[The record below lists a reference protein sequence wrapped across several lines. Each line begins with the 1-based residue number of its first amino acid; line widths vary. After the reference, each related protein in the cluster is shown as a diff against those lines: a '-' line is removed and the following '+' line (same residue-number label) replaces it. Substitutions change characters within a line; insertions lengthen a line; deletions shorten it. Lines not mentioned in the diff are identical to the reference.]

1 MVGSAEPLA
10 VHGAYGVVADR
21 AEFADA
27 HTVVRARAT
36 SPRSSSPLPSNLPKS
51 PFWFT
56 PSRSLTV
63 SSSLLPPARPQVTS
77 VGNALRF
84 QDTSSSTSRFLWG
97 VGRAISC
104 FAVSV
109 EGGLVAY
116 AESGSRDPTIRVHA
130 LDTLAPV
137 ASLEGCASSAVTA
150 LAFSRDG
157 RFLAAASALPDLA
170 LTLRDARAGDPVV
183 RTRLSSEAASIA
195 FNPFDAHELL
205 VTHVPA
211 GVLSP
216 HPGVTLHVVRHSH
229 GEPPAVRA
237 RELRVDAVGVAPAA
251 IVAAAWS
258 PERTVYLG
266 TDAGAL
272 LVVHPDTG
280 DVVPPPP
287 RVAES
292 VAADLRARGIGV
304 RGGARAPDGASLAWA
319 VVPDGAP
326 ARGFAFTKT
335 RVAIAGGRDGAV
347 RFHAHARTR
356 RRAVETEIPAR
367 LVKTLGVSGGEGDET
382 TSVAFSPTFE
392 SAVVVTRRRGVYLVT
407 GLLDEDGPISERVR
421 AGMETIGE
429 AEEEAEEGVEGVE
442 GFSDGSGSRRRATR
456 VGEYHEGA
464 ATGAAALV
472 DGGVATCGV
481 DGTIRGWNVH
491 HPTSTPSWIRRVAS
505 THAAMAASAD
515 PRGSAVVAVASTLGV
530 LRVFDARGG
539 ASRGAVPGLSLRA
552 RLSATAPDA
561 LAMNRAGTRVAFV
574 AAEGR
579 CWFVDVAGEPTSA
592 DEREAAAAKIA
603 NLATTARVVGE
614 LALPFPRAVA
624 AAWIA
629 NDRLLVSGPDGELA
643 SVRAPPAGAETAAE
657 ARVVATK
664 TDVALVAMAVSPSD
678 GDATTTR
685 IVAVGADRTLRAYDI
700 PDASDAGTWR
710 PEASLGASS
719 TAPERLWK
727 IVAGAG
733 LVTNAS
739 GDASATAGADGRV
752 VAWGGE
758 RGVGGG
764 ETHARA
770 VHDAVVGGANA
781 LVVTRDGKLA
791 SAGADG
797 AVFVVVAPG
806 FAPVAVSTTTPTTM
820 KTATMSVDVVPDVPD
835 DAEEPT
841 VASSG
846 AVAGEAEVDAATLTG
861 EISAAAAAAREAAA
875 AKITN
880 LARRLEDTIAR
891 NDAAD
896 EMTRVPR
903 EELLVDETFRAKLV
917 EEGERRVE
925 EARTRALGEIVR
937 AEYAS
942 SKIKEACWDTM
953 ETRGAAVVALAV
965 PGLAVHR
972 YPLPLE
978 DKAARLG
985 RRVAFLRRV
994 EMAERAHLREA
1005 ERGVP
1010 GAEAFDFRVDAPKK
1024 EDPAAKKGGPAA
1036 AAAAAAAASAE
1047 SADAAEAPDPD
1058 SFEATLYDPSALYP
1072 PRRKMTQLA
1081 LLEMTTRE
1089 VKRAFNV
1096 EFAEMEAEKQKFL
1109 DKIGGINS
1117 RIADIRLELKGHTDD
1132 AGPLFEPI
1140 VSPLERENY
1149 VLSVEDDEISAEK
1162 WLSAEERATLEAA
1175 EEAERERIRAKGANP
1190 PEDRALKDMMG
1201 GRLEKAEE
1209 GGVPDELPKPDW
1221 MVEIP
1226 REEWNDEQRKQGREF
1241 ENKAKVYREELAKR
1255 RAALAIELA
1264 RSHEESAETVAKFDE
1279 LLWEFLLRR
1288 NAVDARLA
1296 QMEADIITCAHEAET
1311 ALDDDEVEE
1320 ARIADA
1326 LAAARG
1332 RKAETAAAAAAH
1344 RTRVDAFQRRV
1355 NACDSQNQ
1363 KLEREFR
1370 RDFAEADDLFDPL
1383 LALYK
1388 RRKAPNRTEADGTP
1402 APETARRRAGREAGR
1417 RLKAAGTRLGE
1428 AAAGSPASPP
1438 LSPSADTFAD
1448 AALSVVAGRETLE
1461 RTSSPTPEVSFSRA
1475 PPGSDVA
1482 AERLVRGSR
1491 HDPFHGALGG
1501 VAADQARRPRPPPVE
1516 PLDERYDRPEDCDD
1530 RWWTELVAH
1539 RDRKIAKEEELR
1551 DLKAELDASQ
1561 RRAFELAEEDAVA
1574 LAEAE
1579 ALESAAEAHSARRVD
1594 SLYDLALPIKMKRAF
1609 VEAELPEFT
1618 PEGGL
1623 EAQAAAEADAM
1634 LVHRGV
1640 VEYLNEVIQGHGAG
1654 KVETLVAIKDFKKG
1668 IYDLQWET
1676 AKLSMESED
1685 LVTKIKELQMTR
1697 PPQNLLRDILV
1708 DGDPSRETGDQA
1720 TKPGDAPP
1728 QDAVTHRRK
1737 NEMANLEA
1745 QLDHAKKLHARR
1757 VAEKE
1762 KELAKIQKKTAQ
1774 IASQNQQIMS
1784 QVADLDVAVKDVEK
1798 LQESRGAVAGDNAT
1812 AAKARKMRALVT
1824 QSKLQHIAKAQS
1836 EEMEMLRAELE
1847 RARLRTFPS
1856 FVERER
1862 TDRVHLPD
1870 IGRPNSRRRR

>member
-1 MVGSAEPLA
+1 M
-10 VHGAYGVVADR
+10 
-21 AEFADA
+21 
-27 HTVVRARAT
+27 
-36 SPRSSSPLPSNLPKS
+36 
-51 PFWFT
+51 
-56 PSRSLTV
+56 
-63 SSSLLPPARPQVTS
+63 
-77 VGNALRF
+77 
-84 QDTSSSTSRFLWG
+84 
-97 VGRAISC
+97 
-104 FAVSV
+104 
-109 EGGLVAY
+109 AY

-137 ASLEGCASSAVTA
+137 AALEGCASSEVTA

-157 RFLAAASALPDLA
+157 RFLAVASALPDLA
-170 LTLRDARAGDPVV
+170 LTLRDARTGHPVV
-183 RTRLSSEAASIA
+183 RAQLSSEAASIA

-205 VTHVPA
+205 VTHVPG

-216 HPGVTLHVVRHSH
+216 HPGVTLHVVRQSH
-229 GEPPAVRA
+229 GEPPAVRL
-237 RELRVDAVGVAPAA
+237 RELRVDAVGVAPSAL
-251 IVAAAWS
+251 VAAAWS

-287 RVAES
+287 HVAES

-304 RGGARAPDGASLAWA
+304 RGGARAPDGATFAWA
-319 VVPDGAP
+319 TIPDGAP
-326 ARGFAFTKT
+326 VRGFAFAKT

-356 RRAVETEIPAR
+356 RRAVETEVPAR
-367 LVKTLGVSGGEGDET
+367 LVKTLGMPGGEGEET

-392 SAVVVTRRRGVYLVT
+392 SAVVTTTQRGVYLVT
-407 GLLDEDGPISERVR
+407 GLLDDDGPISERAG

-429 AEEEAEEGVEGVE
+429 AEEEAEEDTDAGAGYSGSGSSESG
-442 GFSDGSGSRRRATR
+442 SSGSRRA
-456 VGEYHEGA
+456 VKIGDYHDGA

-481 DGTIRGWNVH
+481 DGTLRGWNLDGA
-491 HPTSTPSWIRRVAS
+491 SSASSPSWIRRVAS
-505 THAAMAASAD
+505 SHAAMAASAG
-515 PRGSAVVAVASTLGV
+515 GSAAVVVASTLGV

-539 ASRGAVPGLSLRA
+539 AARGAVPGLSLRA

-561 LAMNRAGTRVAFV
+561 LAMNPAGTRVAFV

-579 CWFVDVAGEPTSA
+579 CWFVDVFDAG
-592 DEREAAAAKIA
+592 R
-603 NLATTARVVGE
+603 ATTARVVGN

-629 NDRLLVSGPDGELA
+629 DDRLLVSGRDGELA
-643 SVRAPPAGAETAAE
+643 SVRAPPAGAESAAE
-657 ARVVATK
+657 ARVVYAQ
-664 TDVALVAMAVSPSD
+664 TDVALVAMAASSSD
-678 GDATTTR
+678 GDASSAR
-685 IVAVGADRTLRAYDI
+685 IVAVGADRTLRAYDV
-700 PDASDAGTWR
+700 PDDSDAEAWR
-710 PEASLGASS
+710 PEASLAASS
-719 TAPERLWK
+719 TAPDRLGK

-733 LVTNAS
+733 LATNAR

-764 ETHARA
+764 ATHARA
-770 VHDAVVGGANA
+770 VHDAVGGGANA

-797 AVFVVVAPG
+797 AVCAFVAPG
-806 FAPVAVSTTTPTTM
+806 FAPVEHTSTTKTSTTSAAA
-820 KTATMSVDVVPDVPD
+820 TALDVVPDVPD
-835 DAEEPT
+835 DAEEAT
-841 VASSG
+841 VAASG
-846 AVAGEAEVDAATLTG
+846 EVAGEAAAEVDAATLTG
-861 EISAAAAAAREAAA
+861 EISAAAAAARDEAA
-875 AKITN
+875 AKIAN

-896 EMTRVPR
+896 EMTRIPR
-903 EELLVDETFRAKLV
+903 EELLMDETFRAQLV

-925 EARTRALGEIVR
+925 EVRMRVLRENLRT
-937 AEYAS
+937 EYAA

-994 EMAERAHLREA
+994 EMAEHAHLRDA
-1005 ERGVP
+1005 EGGVP
-1010 GAEAFDFRVDAPKK
+1010 GAETFDFRVDAPKK

-1036 AAAAAAAASAE
+1036 AAAAAAAAADAAE
-1047 SADAAEAPDPD
+1047 SAAAAEAPDPE

-1081 LLEMTTRE
+1081 LLKMTTRE

-1140 VSPLERENY
+1140 ASPLERENY

-1162 WLSAEERATLEAA
+1162 WLSAEERAALEAA

-1226 REEWNDEQRKQGREF
+1226 KEEWNDEQKKQGREF

-1264 RSHEESAETVAKFDE
+1264 RSHEESAETVTKFDE
-1279 LLWEFLLRR
+1279 QLWEFLLRR

-1296 QMEADIITCAHEAET
+1296 QMEADIIACAHEAET

-1344 RTRVDAFQRRV
+1344 RTRVDACQRRV
-1355 NACDSQNQ
+1355 NACDAQNQ

-1388 RRKAPNRTEADGTP
+1388 RRKTPNRTEADGTP

-1417 RLKAAGTRLGE
+1417 RLAHAGTRLGQ
-1428 AAAGSPASPP
+1428 AVAGSPASPP
-1438 LSPSADTFAD
+1438 LSPGADTFAD
-1448 AALSVVAGRETLE
+1448 AALSVAAGRETLE
-1461 RTSSPTPEVSFSRA
+1461 RTSSPTSESSFSPA
-1475 PPGSDVA
+1475 PPGSDAA

-1491 HDPFHGALGG
+1491 HDPFHGAVGG
-1501 VAADQARRPRPPPVE
+1501 VAADQTRRPRPPPVE
-1516 PLDERYDRPEDCDD
+1516 PLDERYDRPEDCDE

-1551 DLKAELDASQ
+1551 DLKAELNAMQ
-1561 RRAFELAEEDAVA
+1561 RRAFELAEEDAEA

-1579 ALESAAEAHSARRVD
+1579 ALESAAAAHAARRVD

-1609 VEAELPEFT
+1609 VEAELPEFA

-1623 EAQAAAEADAM
+1623 EAQAAAKADAM
-1634 LVHRGV
+1634 LMHRGV

-1697 PPQNLLRDILV
+1697 APQNLLRDILV
-1708 DGDPSRETGDQA
+1708 DGDPSAAEGK

-1728 QDAVTHRRK
+1728 QDAVANRRK

-1745 QLDHAKKLHARR
+1745 QLDHAKKLHARH

-1762 KELAKIQKKTAQ
+1762 KELAKIRKKTAQ

-1798 LQESRGAVAGDNAT
+1798 LRESRGAASGDNAT

-1824 QSKLQHIAKAQS
+1824 QSKLQHIAKTQS
-1836 EEMEMLRAELE
+1836 EEMETLRAELE

-1862 TDRVHLPD
+1862 TDRIHLPD